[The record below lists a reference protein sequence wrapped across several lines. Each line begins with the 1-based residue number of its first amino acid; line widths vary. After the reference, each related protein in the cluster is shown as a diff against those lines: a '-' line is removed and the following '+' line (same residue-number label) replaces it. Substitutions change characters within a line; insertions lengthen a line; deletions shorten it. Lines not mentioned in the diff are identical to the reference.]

1 VIFCFML
8 IGPLQH
14 GGLAL
19 ATSLASMINLLILFL
34 ILRKRLGGIGGR
46 KIFTSAVKVI
56 LSSVPMGLGVYGI
69 SLLINWSD
77 GGITI
82 AKFFILVFAICFGVM
97 SYLLLTHLLKS
108 PEMIFLT
115 EMVTERWFKKS

>member
-1 VIFCFML
+1 
-8 IGPLQH
+8 
-14 GGLAL
+14 
-19 ATSLASMINLLILFL
+19 
-34 ILRKRLGGIGGR
+34 
-46 KIFTSAVKVI
+46 
-56 LSSVPMGLGVYGI
+56 MGLGVYGI

-97 SYLLLTHLLKS
+97 SYLLLTYLLKS